1 MDSESMKA
9 AQTELEHLEMASTTI
24 LCEANDRLR
33 VLSHSLQEAGQFER
47 GALVRDLHAEIRHTL
62 PLITLRLYELG
73 KQPER
78 PDAPP
83 HAQQVADSFH
93 ILDRALRQL
102 RALASD
108 VRHYNA

>member
-1 MDSESMKA
+1 M
-9 AQTELEHLEMASTTI
+9 TSTTI

-33 VLSHSLQEAGQFER
+33 LLSDRLQETGEFER
-47 GALVRDLHAEIRHTL
+47 GVLVRDLHAEIRHTL
-62 PLITLRLYELG
+62 PLITRRLYELG

-83 HAQQVADSFH
+83 QEQQVADSFH

-102 RALASD
+102 RSLASD
-108 VRHYNA
+108 VRDYNA

>member
-9 AQTELEHLEMASTTI
+9 AQTEPEHLEMASTTI
-24 LCEANDRLR
+24 LYEANDRLR
-33 VLSHSLQEAGQFER
+33 VLSHSLQEAGEFER
-47 GALVRDLHAEIRHTL
+47 GALVRDLHVEIRHTL

-78 PDAPP
+78 SDAPP
-83 HAQQVADSFH
+83 HTQQVADSFH

-108 VRHYNA
+108 VRNHNA

>member
-33 VLSHSLQEAGQFER
+33 VLSHSLQEAGEFER
-47 GALVRDLHAEIRHTL
+47 GALVRDLHAEIRNTL

-78 PDAPP
+78 PDASP
-83 HAQQVADSFH
+83 HAQQVAESFH

-108 VRHYNA
+108 VRNHNA

>member
-9 AQTELEHLEMASTTI
+9 TQTEPERLEMASTTI
-24 LCEANDRLR
+24 LAKANDRLR

-47 GALVRDLHAEIRHTL
+47 GALVRALHAEIRHTL
-62 PLITLRLYELG
+62 PLITLRLNELRR
-73 KQPER
+73 QPER

-93 ILDRALRQL
+93 LLDRALRQL

-108 VRHYNA
+108 VQDHNA